1 MRVVLLSPS
10 YPNEMSKF
18 ARGLAEVGAA
28 VYGVGDT
35 PRSELPDHVKPYLAD
50 YLQVPR
56 IMDEA
61 DVMDRV
67 SDWLRGRHVD
77 RVLTN
82 WEPLVML
89 AARLRERWGMPGMSV
104 DTVRGFRDKELMKER
119 LRKAGLRV
127 PRSRRVHT
135 AHEVRAA
142 AEEIGY
148 PLILKPIA
156 GAGSADTYRVDDAAE
171 LERAISFLRGVP
183 EASCEEYVDGEE
195 MTFDTLCLRGRPVM
209 ENVSLYL
216 PKPLEARQTEWISP
230 MAISIRDLTTPRLQ
244 PGLELGRRV
253 LEVLGMQDG
262 FTHMEWF
269 LTPKGEAVFGE
280 IACRPGGAGLVDQM
294 NYTSDI
300 DLYREWAR
308 VSCWGHFDADPTR
321 KYNVAVVFKRAK
333 GWGTITRIEGLG
345 SWLRMCGPCVVEERL
360 LRPGNTRRDWQK
372 TQTADG
378 FLMVR
383 HPDWDETLRMARA
396 AATDIQ
402 IYAQ

>member
-10 YPNEMSKF
+10 YPHEMSKF
-18 ARGLAEVGAA
+18 ARGLAEVGVA

-35 PRSELPDHVKPYLAD
+35 PRSELPGHVKPYLAD

-56 IMDEA
+56 VMDEP

-67 SDWLRGRHVD
+67 SDWLRGRTID

-89 AARLRERWGMPGMSV
+89 AARLRERWGVPGMSV

-119 LRKAGLRV
+119 LRRAGLRV
-127 PRSRRVHT
+127 PRSARVHT
-135 AHEVRAA
+135 RAEVRAA
-142 AEEIGY
+142 AEQIGY

-156 GAGSADTYRVDDAAE
+156 GAGSADTYKVTTDKE
-171 LERAISFLRGVP
+171 LERAIVFLGHIE
-183 EASCEEYVDGEE
+183 EASCEEYVEGEE
-195 MTFDTLCLRGRPVM
+195 MTFDTLCMRGRPVM
-209 ENVSLYL
+209 ENVSLYI
-216 PKPLEARQTEWISP
+216 PKPLEARQAEWISP
-230 MAISIRDLTTPRLQ
+230 MAVSIRDLTQPRLQ
-244 PGLELGRRV
+244 PGLELGRSV

-269 LTPKGEAVFGE
+269 LTPAGEAVFGE

-294 NYTSDI
+294 NYTLDT

-308 VSCWGHFDADPTR
+308 VSCWHHYEGDSAR
-321 KYNVAVVFKRAK
+321 KYNVAVVFKRAR
-333 GWGTITRIEGLG
+333 GWGTIQRIDGLADFVRQYG
-345 SWLRMCGPCVVEERL
+345 RWIVEDRI
-360 LRPGNTRRDWQK
+360 LRPGTTRRDWQR

-378 FLMVR
+378 YLMIR
-383 HPDWDETLRMARA
+383 HPDWDEAMRMASA
-396 AATDIQ
+396 AATSIQ
-402 IYAQ
+402 IWAQ

>member
-10 YPNEMSKF
+10 YPAEMSQF
-18 ARGLAEVGAA
+18 ARGLAEVGVA

-35 PRSELPDHVKPYLAD
+35 PRHELPGHVKPYLAD
-50 YLQVPR
+50 YLQVAR
-56 IMDEA
+56 IMDEG

-119 LRKAGLRV
+119 LRRAGLRV
-127 PRSRRVHT
+127 PRSRRVRS
-135 AHEVRAA
+135 ASEVRAA

-156 GAGSADTYRVDDAAE
+156 GAGSADTYRVTSDQE
-171 LERAISFLRGVP
+171 LERAIAFLRHVT
-183 EASCEEYVDGEE
+183 EASCEEYVEGEE

-209 ENVSLYL
+209 ENVSLYV
-216 PKPLEARQTEWISP
+216 PKPLEARQAEWISP
-230 MAISIRDLTTPRLQ
+230 MAISIRDLTQPRLQ
-244 PGLELGRRV
+244 PGLELGRKV

-269 LTPKGEAVFGE
+269 LTPKGEAIFGE

-294 NYTSDI
+294 NYTCDT

-308 VSCWGHFDADPTR
+308 VSCWHTYEGDSTR
-321 KYNVAVVFKRAK
+321 KYNVAVVFKRAR
-333 GWGTITRIEGLG
+333 GWGTIQRIDGLREWMRAYG
-345 SWLRMCGPCVVEERL
+345 RWVVEDRL
-360 LRPGNTRRDWQK
+360 LRPGSQRRDWQR

-378 FLMVR
+378 YLMVR
-383 HPDWDETLRMARA
+383 HPEWDEAFRMASA